1 MGGHTNDSLNDHS
14 WIWTD
19 GSPFD
24 FRNWA
29 KGVKED
35 TLKHSLLGLKVFGA
49 KYEEIGVCGA
59 YDWCKAHE
67 PGDWACVNLKDKFP
81 SNKCLKSKSIY
92 HPPHPA
98 FDQECIEAESNHPE
112 K

>member
-1 MGGHTNDSLNDHS
+1 MGSHTNDSINDHS

-29 KGVKED
+29 KGVEEAI
-35 TLKHSLLGLKVFGA
+35 HSDLGLKVFGA

-67 PGDWACVNLKDKFP
+67 PGDWACVNLENDFP

-92 HPPHPA
+92 HPPHPT